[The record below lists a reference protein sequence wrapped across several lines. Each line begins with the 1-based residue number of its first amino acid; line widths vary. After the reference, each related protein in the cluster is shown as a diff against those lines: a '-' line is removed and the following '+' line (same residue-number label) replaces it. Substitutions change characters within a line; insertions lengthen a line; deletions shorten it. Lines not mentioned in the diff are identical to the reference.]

1 MNNQKKKKEKIL
13 IADDMYTFLRL
24 EKMLLEHSG
33 YEIIMAKSGTEA
45 LKKTQS
51 EKPSLVFL
59 DLVMPD
65 MSGDAVC
72 RFIKT
77 NKSLQHIPVIMVTTR
92 SDEESVERCRQAGC
106 DDYLTK
112 PITKKDLFE
121 KIEKFLKIERRKHP
135 RAPLR
140 VRASCIEGERI
151 YQKYTLN
158 ISEGGIFIET
168 DDPFP
173 LATELEMNIPL
184 PLPEPSMTVKGM
196 VVRTVPKKEADESHP
211 PGMGVK
217 FLNLKPEDAKKIR
230 KYIEST

>member
-1 MNNQKKKKEKIL
+1 MEKKEKIL
-13 IADDMYTFLRL
+13 IADDMETFLRL

-45 LKKTQS
+45 LKKAQT

-65 MSGDAVC
+65 ISGDTVC

-77 NKSLQHIPVIMVTTR
+77 NKALKHIPVIMVSTR
-92 SDEESVERCRQAGC
+92 SDKESLERCRQAGC

-112 PITKKDLFE
+112 PITKKDLFD
-121 KIEKFLKIERRKHP
+121 KIEKFLKIERRQYP

-151 YQKYTLN
+151 YHKYTLN

-168 DDPFP
+168 DEPFP
-173 LATELEMNIPL
+173 PATELEMIIPL
-184 PLPEPSMTVKGM
+184 PLPEPSITVKGM
-196 VVRTVPKKEADESHP
+196 VVRIVRKEEAEESQP
-211 PGMGVK
+211 PGMGIR
-217 FLNLKPEDAKKIR
+217 FLNLKPEDAGKIR